1 MAVEENLNNK
11 YLYKLF
17 ILILKFIPSIIA
29 MIHLLSTILSYF
41 SIDLVILSY
50 IGSISLL
57 PLLFMYLAS
66 YVFKFCSYHRMFLY
80 YSVIINSLN
89 IYDYYIGIPISNM
102 EIIMVH
108 IIISIIF
115 SFIITYLYLKEQ
127 KNVRNT

>member
-66 YVFKFCSYHRMFLY
+66 YVFKFCSYHRMFLH

-115 SFIITYLYLKEQ
+115 SFIITYLYLKE
-127 KNVRNT
+127 

>member
-17 ILILKFIPSIIA
+17 ILVLKFIPSIIA

-66 YVFKFCSYHRMFLY
+66 YVFKFCSYHRMFLH

-89 IYDYYIGIPISNM
+89 IYDYYIGVPISNM

>member
-17 ILILKFIPSIIA
+17 ILVLKFIPSIIA

-66 YVFKFCSYHRMFLY
+66 YVFKFCSYHRMFLH

-89 IYDYYIGIPISNM
+89 IYDYYIGIPITNM

>member
-66 YVFKFCSYHRMFLY
+66 YVFKFCSYHRMFLH

>member
-1 MAVEENLNNK
+1 MVVGENLNNK

-66 YVFKFCSYHRMFLY
+66 YVFKFCSYHRMFLH

-115 SFIITYLYLKEQ
+115 SFIITYLYLKE
-127 KNVRNT
+127 

>member
-11 YLYKLF
+11 YLYNLF
-17 ILILKFIPSIIA
+17 ILILKFIPSIIV

-66 YVFKFCSYHRMFLY
+66 YVFKFCSYHRMFLH

-115 SFIITYLYLKEQ
+115 SFIITYLYLKE
-127 KNVRNT
+127 